1 MKNLIRVLWLSFA
14 LAVIVPTVPMFVTGC
29 KSTSAQTT
37 TYNTLATVGHTANSA
52 YAAYL
57 DLVIKGSVGTN
68 EVPTISKAYKD
79 FQSTYAV
86 AIAIAQFNP
95 TNAAPQNVVDAANT
109 VVALISTVKPK

>member
-1 MKNLIRVLWLSFA
+1 MKKRLIPLLFA
-14 LAVIVPTVPMFVTGC
+14 LALFVPVAPMFVAGC
-29 KSTSAQTT
+29 KSPSVQTA

-68 EVPTISKAYKD
+68 EVPTISKSYKD
-79 FQSTYAV
+79 FQSVYAV

-95 TNAAPQNVVDAANT
+95 TNAAPQNVIDAANQ
-109 VVALISTVKPK
+109 VVALISTVKGK